1 MAKRTTRDMLD
12 TELMSRAQRNDERAF
27 RELYCRY
34 QRRLLDFFY
43 GMSRSTHTAQDLT
56 QETFFRIWR
65 LRAKYSPNGSFPAY
79 LFSFARNIW
88 LEHCRELKKRSRL
101 GRLEMFDIAASEMR
115 TEAVHHPDH
124 VAWRSELSDSIGEAL
139 QSLPEEQRMAFV
151 LRNIDGLSLHEVGE
165 VLQCPTNTVRSRK
178 LLAVKK
184 LRLKLKELFL
194 ALEAS

>member
-1 MAKRTTRDMLD
+1 MARRITRDMLD
-12 TELMSRAQRNDERAF
+12 SELMIRVGKNDERAF
-27 RELYCRY
+27 REIHRRY

-43 GMSRSTHTAQDLT
+43 GMSRNTHTSQDLS

-65 LRAKYSPNGSFPAY
+65 LRAKYTATGSFPAY

-101 GRLEMFDIAASEMR
+101 GRVESFDAAMHESR
-115 TEAVHHPDH
+115 TENIHRPDQA
-124 VAWRSELSDSIGEAL
+124 AWRSELSETIGEAL
-139 QSLPEEQRMAFV
+139 QKLPDEQRMAFV

-184 LRLKLKELFL
+184 LRQQLKDLFVG
-194 ALEAS
+194 LEAS